1 MPLVD
6 VVSDDEPNDL
16 FNDLLRC
23 GKPLLL
29 QDYVIALSPAII
41 GAIKLTLNL
50 PAFHRAR
57 E

>member
-16 FNDLLRC
+16 FNDLLGC